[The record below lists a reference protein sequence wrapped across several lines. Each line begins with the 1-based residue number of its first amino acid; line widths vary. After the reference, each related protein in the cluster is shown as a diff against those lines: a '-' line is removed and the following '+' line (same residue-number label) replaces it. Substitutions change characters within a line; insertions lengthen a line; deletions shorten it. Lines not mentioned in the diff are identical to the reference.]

1 MLDWTTIIIALIGTG
16 GIAGLFLISEKK
28 AAAAI
33 DNLLKQYN
41 ALQDL
46 YDKLQ
51 ARYDVETDKV
61 GKLYDEISVLHDKL
75 DDANTR
81 VATNALKRCDKI
93 ACTLRKP
100 PLADEWNLDKNDLQ
114 RTNKKD
120 RNQTQQNNQ
129 I

>member
-1 MLDWTTIIIALIGTG
+1 MLDWTNIIIAIITTTG
-16 GIAGLFLISEKK
+16 VTGLFLISEKK

-33 DNLLKQYN
+33 ENLLKQYN
-41 ALQDL
+41 TLQEL

-61 GKLYDEISVLHDKL
+61 GKLYDEISSLHDKL

-81 VATNALKRCDKI
+81 AATNALKRCDKI

-100 PLADEWNLDKNDLQ
+100 PLADEWNLDKTSKTPKPERNDAQ
-114 RTNKKD
+114 
-120 RNQTQQNNQ
+120 RNQ
-129 I
+129 

>member
-1 MLDWTTIIIALIGTG
+1 MLDWTNIIIAIVTTTG
-16 GIAGLFLISEKK
+16 VTGLFLISEKK

-33 DNLLKQYN
+33 ENLLKQYN
-41 ALQDL
+41 TLQEL

-61 GKLYDEISVLHDKL
+61 GKLYDEISGLHDKL

-81 VATNALKRCDKI
+81 AATNALKRCDKI

-100 PLADEWNLDKNDLQ
+100 PLSDEWNLDKSDLDKA
-114 RTNKKD
+114 NKKD
-120 RNQTQQNNQ
+120 KKQTQQNNQ
-129 I
+129 L